1 MLSAC
6 PEAQLGFW
14 RPAAH
19 VDGRLP
25 DYRGPLPLASP
36 AAEGVTLSCVRTRW
50 GSDPV
55 SGAGGVSAAA
65 GDGAGGPHV
74 LVTGATGYI
83 GGRLVGRLRGRGV
96 CVRCVARDLRR
107 LDGRR
112 WPGVEFVQ
120 GDLADENAARR
131 ALDDID
137 VAYYLVHSMASGQ
150 GFPERDRQIAQ
161 IFAAAARR
169 AGVTRIVYLGGLGDP
184 AEIRSDHL
192 ISRHEVGRILAAS
205 GVPVIEFRAAV
216 IVGSGSVSFEMIR
229 YLTERLPVMIT
240 PRWVDSRCQP
250 IGVRNVLE
258 YLLEA
263 LDHPDAEGI
272 YQIGG
277 ADVLSYRQM
286 MVEYARVRGLRRL
299 ILAFPV
305 PHPEWSSR
313 FVDLVTPIPYAIAQ
327 SLVASLQT
335 DMVVRD
341 DRALREFRVQPMGY
355 CAAVERA
362 LTRVASD
369 EIETTWASSLASFS
383 GNQSP
388 GRQLVVHEGMLFERH
403 RIRCSAFP
411 EAVFDV
417 VCALGGDAGWP
428 AGNALWQLRGLIDRV
443 FGGVGMR
450 RGRRHPRQLRVG
462 EPVDFWRVEAL
473 EPPHLLRLRAE
484 MKLPGTAWLQFEV
497 LPDVDGS
504 RIEQTAFFDPHGLP
518 GYLYWYAFLPFH
530 RFIFP
535 GLIRAV
541 RRSAQTGIHELPA
554 A

>member
-1 MLSAC
+1 M
-6 PEAQLGFW
+6 
-14 RPAAH
+14 
-19 VDGRLP
+19 
-25 DYRGPLPLASP
+25 
-36 AAEGVTLSCVRTRW
+36 EGVNE
-50 GSDPV
+50 P
-55 SGAGGVSAAA
+55 A
-65 GDGAGGPHV
+65 GDGAGGPRV

-83 GGRLVGRLRGRGV
+83 GGRLVGRLRARGV
-96 CVRCVARDLRR
+96 RLRCVARDLRR

-112 WPGVEFVQ
+112 WPGVELVQ
-120 GDLADENAARR
+120 GDLVDENSAGR

-150 GFPERDRQIAQ
+150 TFAERDRQIAQ

-169 AGVTRIVYLGGLGDP
+169 AGLSRIVYLGGLGDP
-184 AEIRSDHL
+184 AQILSDHL
-192 ISRHEVGRILAAS
+192 VSRHEVGSILATS

-229 YLTERLPVMIT
+229 NLTERLPVMIT
-240 PRWVDSRCQP
+240 PRWVDFRCQP

-263 LDHPDAEGI
+263 LDHPGAEGI
-272 YQIGG
+272 YEIGG

-286 MVEYARVRGLRRL
+286 MVGYARVRGLRRL
-299 ILAFPV
+299 VLALPV
-305 PHPEWSSR
+305 PHPEWSTR
-313 FVDLVTPIPYAIAQ
+313 FVDLVTPIPHAIARP
-327 SLVASLQT
+327 LVASLHAN
-335 DMVVRD
+335 MVVRD
-341 DRALREFRVQPMGY
+341 DRALREFKVQPMGY
-355 CAAVERA
+355 CAAVELA
-362 LTRVASD
+362 LSRLASD

-383 GNQSP
+383 GDQDP
-388 GRQLVVHEGMLFERH
+388 GRQLAVHEGMLFERH
-403 RIRCSAFP
+403 RTRCSASP

-450 RGRRHPRQLRVG
+450 RGRRHPRQLRIG

-484 MKLPGTAWLQFEV
+484 MRLPGTAWLQFEV
-497 LPDVDGS
+497 LPDVDGA

-530 RFIFP
+530 RFLFP

-541 RRSAQTGIHELPA
+541 RRRAETGIPELSA

>member
-1 MLSAC
+1 
-6 PEAQLGFW
+6 
-14 RPAAH
+14 
-19 VDGRLP
+19 
-25 DYRGPLPLASP
+25 
-36 AAEGVTLSCVRTRW
+36 
-50 GSDPV
+50 
-55 SGAGGVSAAA
+55 
-65 GDGAGGPHV
+65 
-74 LVTGATGYI
+74 
-83 GGRLVGRLRGRGV
+83 
-96 CVRCVARDLRR
+96 
-107 LDGRR
+107 
-112 WPGVEFVQ
+112 VEIVQ
-120 GDLADENAARR
+120 GDLADEDAARR

-150 GFPERDRQIAQ
+150 AFPERDRQIAQ
-161 IFAAAARR
+161 TFAVAARR
-169 AGVTRIVYLGGLGDP
+169 AGVKRIVYLGGLGDP
-184 AEIRSDHL
+184 AQTLSDHL
-192 ISRHEVGRILAAS
+192 VSRHEVGRILAAS

-229 YLTERLPVMIT
+229 YLTERLPVMVT
-240 PRWVDSRCQP
+240 PRWVDFRCQP

-272 YQIGG
+272 YEIGG
-277 ADVLSYRQM
+277 PDVVSYRQM
-286 MVEYARVRGLRRL
+286 ILGYARVRGLRRL
-299 ILAFPV
+299 VLAFPV

-313 FVDLVTPIPYAIAQ
+313 FVDLVTPVPHAIAMP
-327 SLVASLQT
+327 LVASLHS

-341 DRALREFRVQPMGY
+341 DRAVREFSVQPMGY
-355 CAAVERA
+355 LAAVELA

-369 EIETTWASSLASFS
+369 EVETTWASSLASFS
-383 GNQSP
+383 GDQAQS
-388 GRQLVVHEGMLFERH
+388 RQLSVHEGMLFERH
-403 RIRCSAFP
+403 RIRSSASP
-411 EAVFDV
+411 EALFDV

-428 AGNALWQLRGLIDRV
+428 AGNALWQIRGLIDRV

-450 RGRRHPRQLRVG
+450 RGRRHPRQLRIG

-497 LPDVDGS
+497 LPDVDGA
-504 RIEQTAFFDPHGLP
+504 RVEQTAFFEPHGLA

-530 RFIFP
+530 RFLFP

-541 RRSAQTGIHELPA
+541 RRRAETGIPELSA